1 MCKQKF
7 RIGDKVVIAPK
18 YKNRYNSINTVGEII
33 AISSTGD
40 RAAYLV
46 KFEGKIPEFTLY
58 SYELVFADMHA
69 LADHC
74 RKDLITGEKFYKGD
88 IIRHIGTKKVGFIVE
103 ILEPRWLYKIF
114 TDSYQI
120 CDIHA
125 IEHAAESDLL
135 AYQHNICCNVD
146 TLKATKCK
154 YCGEPFDEEF
164 IESSEEPGAC
174 EYCVDQRKKMPKIH
188 MRKSIAVD
196 LKDFSIY
203 GKDDDWLE
211 VTEWTNGE
219 GIDIDIHYNS
229 DHEEDIRNFKLSYD
243 ELGIIMNIV
252 NKFGYLPTIY
262 TTKEK
267 EN

>member
-1 MCKQKF
+1 MRNKLKNFLNNMAQFKPKF
-7 RIGDKVVIAPK
+7 EIGDRVIVVK
-18 YKNRYNSINTVGEII
+18 KNNDNFGCIGTIYLYQIIRRYYPNTGKWKSKMRYTV
-33 AISSTGD
+33 S
-40 RAAYLV
+40 
-46 KFEGKIPEFTLY
+46 FEEKGVVMHYADFYAEDLK
-58 SYELVFADMHA
+58 FADIHA
-69 LADHC
+69 LAEHC
-74 RKDLITGEKFYKGD
+74 SKELEKQEKEL
-88 IIRHIGTKKVGFIVE
+88 K
-103 ILEPRWLYKIF
+103 
-114 TDSYQI
+114 
-120 CDIHA
+120 
-125 IEHAAESDLL
+125 
-135 AYQHNICCNVD
+135 
-146 TLKATKCK
+146 KATKCK

-196 LKDFSIY
+196 LKDFSIF

-219 GIDIDIHYNS
+219 GIDIDIHYSS

-243 ELGIIMNIV
+243 ELGVIMNIV

>member
-1 MCKQKF
+1 MSKRKF
-7 RIGDKVVIAPK
+7 NIGDKVVIAPK
-18 YKNRYNSINTVGEII
+18 YKNRYNSITTVGEII
-33 AISSTGD
+33 SISSTGD

-46 KFEGKIPEFTLY
+46 KFEDKIPEFTLY

-74 RKDLITGEKFYKGD
+74 RKDLITHEKFYKGD
-88 IIRHIGTKKVGFIVE
+88 IIRLVGTEKVGFVVE
-103 ILEPRWLYKIF
+103 ILEPLCLYKIF
-114 TDSYQI
+114 TDEYQI
-120 CDIHA
+120 CNIYA
-125 IEHAAESDLL
+125 IEHASERDLL
-135 AYQHNICCNVD
+135 AYQRNICYNVD
-146 TLKATKCK
+146 TSKATKCK
-154 YCGEPFDEEF
+154 YCGEPFDEDF
-164 IESSEEPGAC
+164 IESSEESGAC

-203 GKDDDWLE
+203 GKDGDWLE
-211 VTEWTNGE
+211 VTEWTNGD
-219 GIDIDIHYNS
+219 GIDIDIHYSS
-229 DHEEDIRNFKLSYD
+229 DHEEDNKHFVLSYD
-243 ELGIIMNIV
+243 ELGVVMNIV